1 MEPWEGA
8 GLMLAHLWVELGSSR
23 PRGGPQTAVSE
34 ARSWACVVLLVDRS
48 GSWGLAAEPRDPR
61 AGIGLLLGETFS

>member
-1 MEPWEGA
+1 
-8 GLMLAHLWVELGSSR
+8 MLAHLWVELGSSR

-34 ARSWACVVLLVDRS
+34 ARFWACVVLLVDRS